1 MRPKFI
7 VYCLAAICLAFAAK
21 GLLLTENI
29 QNTLKENARQSESS
43 IMEIGM
49 CFDWYGVIIVNSVVK
64 TSHGVITPAEMV
76 ETLEEERVYKDEY
89 LEGYKKDITPKEVEY
104 AEFVFEQEKKINLY
118 VNQLIE
124 WGNTNNI
131 EMIKASVPK
140 MYEMTDP
147 TIDAINNIMDTK
159 MYYNEEQAELL
170 NIKIKKYSDFMILAI
185 VLSIVMSICAGF
197 SRRCE

>member
-7 VYCLAAICLAFAAK
+7 VYCLAAICLAFAGK
-21 GLLLTENI
+21 GLILTENI

-49 CFDWYGVIIVNSVVK
+49 CFDWYGVIIVNSVIK

-76 ETLEEERVYKDEY
+76 ETLEKERVYKDEY

-104 AEFVFEQEKKINLY
+104 ANFVFEQEKKISIL

-131 EMIKASVPK
+131 EMIKSSVPK

-170 NIKIKKYSDFMILAI
+170 NIKIKKYSEFMILAI

-197 SRRCE
+197 SRRCS

>member
-21 GLLLTENI
+21 GLILTDNI

-159 MYYNEEQAELL
+159 MYYNEEQSDLL

-185 VLSIVMSICAGF
+185 VLSVVMSICAGF
-197 SRRCE
+197 SRRCG

>member
-7 VYCLAAICLAFAAK
+7 VYCLAAICLAFGSK
-21 GLLLTENI
+21 GLTLTEDIN
-29 QNTLKENARQSESS
+29 NTLKENARQSESS

-64 TSHGVITPAEMV
+64 TSHGVMTPAEMV

-104 AEFVFEQEKKINLY
+104 ADFVFEQEKKINLY
-118 VNQLIE
+118 VNELID
-124 WGNTNNI
+124 WGNTNNL
-131 EMIKASVPK
+131 EKIKGSIPA

-147 TIDAINNIMDTK
+147 TIDAINTIMDTK
-159 MYYNEEQAELL
+159 MYYNEEQAQIL
-170 NIKIKKYSDFMILAI
+170 NEKIKTFSDFMVLAI
-185 VLSIVMSICAGF
+185 VLSVVMSICASF
-197 SRRCE
+197 SRRCG

>member
-21 GLLLTENI
+21 GLILTENI

-76 ETLEEERVYKDEY
+76 ETLEEERVYKNEY
-89 LEGYKKDITPKEVEY
+89 LEAYKKDITPKEVEY

-124 WGNTNNI
+124 WGNTNNV

-159 MYYNEEQAELL
+159 MYYNEEQSDLL

-185 VLSIVMSICAGF
+185 VLSVVMSICAGF
-197 SRRCE
+197 SRRCA